1 MVRDLLFGVPLQV
14 TRPGLAPIAAGLAVE
29 LLVSL
34 LHHPAGLHAP
44 ADTAPGGAAF
54 PAGATAQPL
63 GLVPHQVLPRLP
75 IRATR
80 RRGLFFNGVGELYT
94 CC

>member
-1 MVRDLLFGVPLQV
+1 V

-63 GLVPHQVLPRLP
+63 GLVPHQVHPRLP

-80 RRGLFFNGVGELYT
+80 GRGLFSNGDGEVCT